1 MKKMLFRNTLRSV
14 KNTKSRFIAIMAIIA
29 IGSGFFAGVK
39 SAGPDMKLSAAD
51 YLDKQALD
59 DFHIV
64 SELGMD
70 DEDVA
75 AAEALGITDEI
86 YAGYSAD
93 LMFSGLDGAEM
104 IIKVY
109 SYNPESNISKPY
121 ITEGRLPEKAGEIF
135 IDEKLFS
142 NAVSEMGGTMSFHTG
157 DDRELEDMLNASG
170 YTVVGKGLLPRY
182 VSFERGT
189 TTIGNGSIDG
199 WALVPEENFTYEV
212 YTDMYLSIAETDSVD
227 PYSEEYEDIIFRNTD
242 ILEAFAETQIEHRK
256 SVVTDE
262 AYEEINDAKA
272 ELEDGK
278 KELADAEKK
287 IEDGKKELADGEKEL
302 ADGKQEIADAELEI
316 EDAKVQLA
324 DGEKEIEDGKKELA
338 DAE

>member
-51 YLDKQALD
+51 YLHKQALD

-93 LMFSGLDGAEM
+93 LMFSALDGAEK

-142 NAVSEMGGTMSFHTG
+142 SAVSEMGGTMSFHTG
-157 DDRELEDMLNASG
+157 DDRALEDMLNASG
-170 YTVVGKGLLPRY
+170 YTVVGK
-182 VSFERGT
+182 
-189 TTIGNGSIDG
+189 
-199 WALVPEENFTYEV
+199 
-212 YTDMYLSIAETDSVD
+212 
-227 PYSEEYEDIIFRNTD
+227 
-242 ILEAFAETQIEHRK
+242 
-256 SVVTDE
+256 
-262 AYEEINDAKA
+262 
-272 ELEDGK
+272 
-278 KELADAEKK
+278 
-287 IEDGKKELADGEKEL
+287 
-302 ADGKQEIADAELEI
+302 
-316 EDAKVQLA
+316 
-324 DGEKEIEDGKKELA
+324 
-338 DAE
+338 